1 MHVHTIYRY
10 RYSMMYV
17 SQTLCVIVCVCMH
30 LYVCVY
36 PQDAHCCESILACIV
51 NPNPIELMQELG
63 NITSATVRGIQYA
76 RWRWAQDN
84 MDTYINQLRL
94 SGTYLATA
102 V

>member
-63 NITSATVRGIQYA
+63 NVTSATVRGIQYA
-76 RWRWAQDN
+76 RWRWALDN

-94 SGTYLATA
+94 SG
-102 V
+102 